1 MKKIFALILV
11 LITVLALVACGS
23 DDEGE
28 NEALDYSQVG
38 DDGELQ
44 LPGYIVFDLE
54 GGSDVVLPAIPIDPS
69 LGDDTFM
76 N

>member
-11 LITVLALVACGS
+11 LITVFAFVACGDN
-23 DDEGE
+23 DDGDD
-28 NEALDYSQVG
+28 EALDYSQVG
-38 DDGELQ
+38 ADGELQ
-44 LPGYIVFDLE
+44 LPGYVVFDLE